1 MQLDDAEDVETDEA
15 IRLLSRLSEV
25 MAEQRDNPDFLRRA
39 KRTMRT
45 TLAFARDVE
54 KHVNRRTMPKTN
66 ARGREGQAATN
77 VIGYKHPTESARD
90 HSQS

>member
-1 MQLDDAEDVETDEA
+1 
-15 IRLLSRLSEV
+15 
-25 MAEQRDNPDFLRRA
+25 
-39 KRTMRT
+39 MRT

-77 VIGYKHPTESARD
+77 LIGYKHPT
-90 HSQS
+90 